1 MPACMN
7 GCAKIVP
14 KLKRNLLIIDGYN
27 VLRSGSNY
35 KLMFQDDH
43 THEVFNT
50 ARDRLINDATS
61 FSDNQTTVILVFDG
75 AKNKESIGASQKVG
89 NVEVIFSA
97 AGQSADKV
105 IEKLAREARSKYKD
119 ITVVSSDAAI
129 QETVFADN
137 VSRMSANDFSWE
149 VNHSNEQLASEI
161 SHQAKTKNTVM
172 DRINGD
178 TRQKLQALRDSLR

>member
-1 MPACMN
+1 M
-7 GCAKIVP
+7 
-14 KLKRNLLIIDGYN
+14 
-27 VLRSGSNY
+27 
-35 KLMFQDDH
+35 
-43 THEVFNT
+43 
-50 ARDRLINDATS
+50 
-61 FSDNQTTVILVFDG
+61 
-75 AKNKESIGASQKVG
+75 
-89 NVEVIFSA
+89 A

-161 SHQAKTKNTVM
+161 SHQTKTKNTVM